1 MTPSLEVFEEALTEV
16 KRLTEEKQELLEV
29 ISKQERSIQLLNEE
43 MDSVK
48 TKIPTAEKETGL
60 YRLEA
65 MIKESNEALK
75 RYNQKL
81 RKEFEKYA
89 EQKQSK
95 RKQA

>member
-1 MTPSLEVFEEALTEV
+1 MTPSLEVFEEALNEV

-29 ISKQERSIQLLNEE
+29 ISKQERSIQLLNKE
-43 MDSVK
+43 MNSTQ
-48 TKIPTAEKETGL
+48 TKIPTVKKETGL

-81 RKEFEKYA
+81 RKEIEKYA